1 MSLARK
7 VFIAAIFLLLF
18 PAGYVLTI
26 WEQGNF
32 HEITKGEAYRSAQ
45 LNRDE
50 FEYYIKKYHI
60 RSVLNLRGQNSG
72 ESWYKDELKV
82 SMDHHLVHYDIPLS
96 ATHEPDSQ
104 DVQTLLTVFREAP
117 RPILIHCKSGAD
129 RTGLVGA
136 MWKVIVDNEPKSEA
150 SKQLFILYGHI
161 PIGGTSAM
169 DRFFEKWKPALP

>member
-7 VFIAAIFLLLF
+7 VFIAAILLVLF
-18 PAGYVLTI
+18 PAGYALTM

-82 SMDHHLVHYDIPLS
+82 SADHHLVHYDISLS
-96 ATHEPDSQ
+96 ASREPDGEAMQ
-104 DVQTLLTVFREAP
+104 KLLTVFREAP
-117 RPILIHCKSGAD
+117 RPILIHCKAGAD
-129 RTGLVGA
+129 RSGLVGA
-136 MWKVIVDNEPKSEA
+136 MWKVIVDHEPKSVA
-150 SKQLFILYGHI
+150 CKQLFILYGHI
-161 PIGGTSAM
+161 PLGETSAM
-169 DRFFEKWKPALP
+169 DRFFEKWKPASP